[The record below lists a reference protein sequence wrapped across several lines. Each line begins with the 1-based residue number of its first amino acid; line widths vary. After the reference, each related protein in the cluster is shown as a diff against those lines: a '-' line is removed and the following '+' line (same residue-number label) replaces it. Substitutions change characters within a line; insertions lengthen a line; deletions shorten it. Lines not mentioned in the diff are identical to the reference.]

1 METSKA
7 TAAVN
12 RSVGVKSNSR
22 GGGSN
27 MGGSFNGAMNGQM
40 IGSFGAKP
48 MDSIG
53 QSITFGGATNPN
65 LSKSLCA

>member
-1 METSKA
+1 METS
-7 TAAVN
+7 TVN

-27 MGGSFNGAMNGQM
+27 MGGSFNGVMGGQM
-40 IGSFGAKP
+40 MGSFGAKQ

-53 QSITFGGATNPN
+53 QSMSFAGASNPN
-65 LSKSLCA
+65 LSKSLQG